1 MPNIMCGNP
10 PALEVSTA
18 SEALANHLNGLHAAR
33 VSFIES
39 DADECIRRA
48 LRCKMRAFEQVYKH
62 CDKVYYKHEEN
73 DRLIGHGKVVF
84 QDGKVIF
91 VRRGGTFM

>member
-1 MPNIMCGNP
+1 M
-10 PALEVSTA
+10 EVSTA

-39 DADECIRRA
+39 EADECIRRA

-62 CDKVYYKHEEN
+62 GDKVYYKQEN
-73 DRLIGHGKVVF
+73 DRLIGQGKVVF